1 MDTIALSALQ
11 AAGASLQATPTAGLG
26 AAPAA
31 TQSQQ
36 AAAQEFHSHM
46 IGTANGPIQSSP
58 TVNGT
63 THTTSAQRPAWV
75 EDLFRQG
82 KSVSSRFENL
92 NKTIARANETMAQ
105 SDDLREIYA
114 ASNSASYAIAMALSE
129 EQMNIGLATGAT
141 NTLKSMLHNSDQ

>member
-1 MDTIALSALQ
+1 
-11 AAGASLQATPTAGLG
+11 
-26 AAPAA
+26 
-31 TQSQQ
+31 
-36 AAAQEFHSHM
+36 
-46 IGTANGPIQSSP
+46 
-58 TVNGT
+58 
-63 THTTSAQRPAWV
+63 V

-92 NKTIARANETMAQ
+92 DKTIARANQTMAE

-129 EQMNIGLATGAT
+129 EQMNFGLATGAT